1 MIGVPMKKTRRIS
14 RQNLE
19 NLLENL
25 SSAFYRDVILNKKIN
40 SPLFSE
46 TELAETYNVSL
57 ATARKF
63 YQRLLKTGVVGAEH
77 RKGYFLK
84 DPTLFHSKWISPKE
98 TVIGITGYL
107 DYKNPMAPYN
117 NISQI
122 LGVFEKMSNEYGWRV
137 QLFNTYPSREL
148 TPELLSSIERDKEE
162 LSCLFHIPI
171 AKWESNPSSYFA
183 SFVRDIEKLHKFGIP
198 MLTTD
203 LPSELATCISYDNRQ
218 IGTMAAEY
226 LLGLGHRRI
235 AHVTFSGYDWAEKRK
250 RAYME
255 TLAVHG
261 VPVKETLMLDVIRYD
276 EKSYC
281 DCLMKLKDPR
291 VTAIFCANDEI
302 ALALMAAGEKVG
314 WRLQGT
320 VAVIGVDDDIESRQ
334 MGLSTIQKNHDA
346 VGLAAFK
353 ALVNHIDG
361 GEPLPE
367 RILLKGTLLKRGSTE
382 FVNTVNKM
390 VA

>member
-1 MIGVPMKKTRRIS
+1 
-14 RQNLE
+14 
-19 NLLENL
+19 
-25 SSAFYRDVILNKKIN
+25 
-40 SPLFSE
+40 
-46 TELAETYNVSL
+46 
-57 ATARKF
+57 
-63 YQRLLKTGVVGAEH
+63 
-77 RKGYFLK
+77 
-84 DPTLFHSKWISPKE
+84 
-98 TVIGITGYL
+98 
-107 DYKNPMAPYN
+107 
-117 NISQI
+117 
-122 LGVFEKMSNEYGWRV
+122 
-137 QLFNTYPSREL
+137 
-148 TPELLSSIERDKEE
+148 
-162 LSCLFHIPI
+162 
-171 AKWESNPSSYFA
+171 
-183 SFVRDIEKLHKFGIP
+183 
-198 MLTTD
+198 
-203 LPSELATCISYDNRQ
+203 
-218 IGTMAAEY
+218 
-226 LLGLGHRRI
+226 
-235 AHVTFSGYDWAEKRK
+235 
-250 RAYME
+250 
-255 TLAVHG
+255 
-261 VPVKETLMLDVIRYD
+261 MLDVIRYD

>member
-1 MIGVPMKKTRRIS
+1 METRRRIG
-14 RQNLE
+14 RQDME
-19 NLLENL
+19 SHLENL

-40 SPLFSE
+40 SPLLSV
-46 TELAETYNVSL
+46 TELAAVYNVSV

-63 YQRLLKTGVVGAEH
+63 YQRLQDTGVVGAEH
-77 RKGYFLK
+77 RRGYFLK
-84 DPTLFHSKWISPKE
+84 DPTLFHSKWKSQKE
-98 TVIGITGYL
+98 TIIGITGYI
-107 DYKNPMAPYN
+107 DYKNPLTPYN
-117 NISQI
+117 HISHI
-122 LGVFEKMSNEYGWRV
+122 LGVLEKMSNEHGWRV

-148 TPELLSSIERDKEE
+148 TPELLGAIGRDKED
-162 LSCLFHIPI
+162 LNCIFHIPI
-171 AKWESNPSSYFA
+171 VKSETNPSSNYA
-183 SFVRDIEKLHKFGIP
+183 SFARDIEKLHKFGIP

-203 LPSELATCISYDNRQ
+203 HPSELATCISYDNRQ
-218 IGTMAAEY
+218 IGTMATEY
-226 LLGLGHRRI
+226 LIGLGHRRI

-250 RAYME
+250 CAYME

-320 VAVIGVDDDIESRQ
+320 VAVIGVDDDVKSRQ
-334 MGLSTIQKNHDA
+334 MDLSTIQKKTDEIG
-346 VGLAAFK
+346 VAAFK
-353 ALVNHIDG
+353 AIVNYVDG

-367 RILLKGTLLKRGSTE
+367 KILLKGSLLKRGSTE
-382 FVNTVNKM
+382 SVSTISRM